1 MDGNVVFI
9 KSKRFAVR
17 IVNLY
22 QYLHDQ
28 KHEFVM
34 SKQLLRSGTGIGA
47 NIAEAVCAISEK
59 DFLAKFYIAF
69 KECSETQYWLD
80 LLYETSYL
88 NEQEYRSISD
98 DCSELR
104 KLLSSIT
111 KTIKDKGN
119 RKKNEVKGNS

>member
-1 MDGNVVFI
+1 
-9 KSKRFAVR
+9 
-17 IVNLY
+17 
-22 QYLHDQ
+22 
-28 KHEFVM
+28 M

>member
-1 MDGNVVFI
+1 
-9 KSKRFAVR
+9 
-17 IVNLY
+17 
-22 QYLHDQ
+22 
-28 KHEFVM
+28 M
-34 SKQLLRSGTGIGA
+34 SKQLLKSGTGIGA
-47 NIAEAVCAISEK
+47 NIAEAVCATSEK

-111 KTIKDKGN
+111 KTIKDKRN
-119 RKKNEVKGNS
+119 REKNEAKGNS